1 MPGSIGDEHGML
13 VGLFYTWWQGDP
25 LPELDPLPGFS
36 LVQTDDAAL
45 LDRLSDLSEDDV
57 RQRISNGHHPYLAM
71 IDGEPAAYGWS
82 AWERAEIGEIGVRL
96 ELPARE
102 RYLWDFMTL
111 PDWRG
116 RGIYPHMLQ
125 GIIRAEKADARR
137 FWIGHDLDNVA
148 SSRGIE
154 KAGLP
159 VIGEVW
165 IRDGEPVFVPR
176 DQVERAGA
184 AAALLNL
191 AMAKREEG
199 QPDEPDRD

>member
-1 MPGSIGDEHGML
+1 MSGSMRDECGTL

-25 LPELDPLPGFS
+25 LPALKPLPGFS
-36 LVQTDDAAL
+36 LVQTDDTRL
-45 LDRLSDLSEDDV
+45 LDILSDRTEAEIQ
-57 RQRISNGHHPYLAM
+57 QRISDGHRPYLAM
-71 IDGEPAAYGWS
+71 INGQPAAYGWS
-82 AWERAEIGEIGVRL
+82 AWERAEIGELGVRL
-96 ELPARE
+96 ELPDRE

-125 GIIRAEKADARR
+125 GIIRAEMADARR

-148 SSRGIE
+148 SARGIE

-165 IRDGEPVFVPR
+165 VRKGEPVFVPR
-176 DQVERAGA
+176 EQVERAGA

-191 AMAKREEG
+191 AMARRDEG
-199 QPDEPDRD
+199 EQDEPDRN